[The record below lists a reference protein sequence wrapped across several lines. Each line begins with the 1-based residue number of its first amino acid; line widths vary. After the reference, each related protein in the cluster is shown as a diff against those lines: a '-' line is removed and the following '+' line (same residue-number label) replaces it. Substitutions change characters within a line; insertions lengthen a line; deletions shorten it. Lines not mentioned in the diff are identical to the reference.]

1 MVRHCVGGHAEA
13 DGCNCA
19 EVDGNVI
26 CTGKDQEDNDVADDP
41 PKGLVW
47 YSACNTDKC
56 PTWSDWGAWSGCVE
70 ENDNSAIRRTRA
82 CTIYNA
88 TSGEWE
94 ESSDAVGHRY
104 CRDGDH
110 VEAVA
115 CYEDVCPAQ

>member
-1 MVRHCVGGHAEA
+1 M
-13 DGCNCA
+13 
-19 EVDGNVI
+19 
-26 CTGKDQEDNDVADDP
+26 KKVAFLHLFHSKP
-41 PKGLVW
+41 AIIMMFL
-47 YSACNTDKC
+47 A
-56 PTWSDWGAWSGCVE
+56 TWSDWGAWSGCVE